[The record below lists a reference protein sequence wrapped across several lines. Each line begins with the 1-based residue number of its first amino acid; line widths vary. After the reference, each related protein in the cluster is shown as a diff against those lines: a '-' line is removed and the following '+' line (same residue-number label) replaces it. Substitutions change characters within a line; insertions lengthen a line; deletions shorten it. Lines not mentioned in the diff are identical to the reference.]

1 MEHPN
6 GAKTGVVVKMKLK
19 KEMSVAERVALA
31 KLLEAAQ
38 CLKNTN
44 FLTDG
49 GLRLLAEE
57 VGESLEAF
65 EAEVLKHSNEF

>member
-1 MEHPN
+1 M
-6 GAKTGVVVKMKLK
+6 KMKLR

-31 KLLEAAQ
+31 RLLETAQ

-65 EAEVLKHSNEF
+65 EAEVLKHSDEF

>member
-1 MEHPN
+1 M
-6 GAKTGVVVKMKLK
+6 KMRLR
-19 KEMSVAERVALA
+19 KEISVAERVALA

-49 GLRLLAEE
+49 GLRLLVEE
-57 VGESLEAF
+57 VGKSLEAF
-65 EAEVLKHSNEF
+65 EAEVLKHSDEF